1 MLALAMGYEYG
12 FVFNLPLQNLQ
23 LEELLRHLK
32 TAHLWLLL
40 SAALGDVRYTIRY
53 AYAASG
59 SPAWNEDFLV
69 EVTTQ
74 QVYLLL
80 HTATVDQTARVLT
93 WLQQGVAELG
103 LAGSVV
109 EL

>member
-12 FVFNLPLQNLQ
+12 FVFSLPLQPPQ
-23 LEELLRHLK
+23 LEELLHKLK
-32 TAHLWLLL
+32 TVHPWLLL
-40 SAALGDVRYTIRY
+40 STAPAEASDVIRY

-59 SPAWNEDFLV
+59 PLDWSEDFLV
-69 EVTTQ
+69 TVASQ

-80 HTATVDQTARVLT
+80 HTATADQTARVLT
-93 WLQQGVAELG
+93 WLRQGAAELG

>member
-1 MLALAMGYEYG
+1 MGYEYG
-12 FVFNLPLQNLQ
+12 FVFSLPLQPPQ
-23 LEELLRHLK
+23 LEELLHYLK
-32 TAHLWLLL
+32 TAHPWLLL
-40 SAALGDVRYTIRY
+40 SAALKDASDVVRY

-59 SPAWNEDFLV
+59 PLAWDEDFLV
-69 EVTTQ
+69 TVDSQ

-93 WLQQGVAELG
+93 WLRQGAAELG